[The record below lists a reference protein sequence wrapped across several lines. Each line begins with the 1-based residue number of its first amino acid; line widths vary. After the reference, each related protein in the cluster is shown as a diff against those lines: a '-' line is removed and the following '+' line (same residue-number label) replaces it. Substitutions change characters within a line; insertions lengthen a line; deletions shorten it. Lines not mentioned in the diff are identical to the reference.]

1 MCDFANVLNAGY
13 RIYHNNWALL
23 VFLIKPPSSILLI
36 IIYFCIIYSVYCW
49 SRLFPRDGLEYCW
62 CSSRDLCNSSP
73 ESILSKQYFVH
84 ALNAALLVTL
94 LWCQKRE
101 RIFVV
106 YLEIKWPNGRLKRIA
121 DVMFQIHILTSK
133 FCPIRKPHH
142 IMLYELCVSLTH
154 AISQSFVGYDLK
166 HLLYSKCILSRQA
179 DHFDQHDHQTT
190 PIRTINCKICN
201 KFGQNHTLQYNIVR
215 KMRLER

>member
-1 MCDFANVLNAGY
+1 MKWSRIVEYDWSCTFLTECRNDRLIISNDLCQYFPISWSRISGTALNIAGAHPEIFATQVLK
-13 RIYHNNWALL
+13 
-23 VFLIKPPSSILLI
+23 VFCPNSIL
-36 IIYFCIIYSVYCW
+36 FM
-49 SRLFPRDGLEYCW
+49 
-62 CSSRDLCNSSP
+62 
-73 ESILSKQYFVH
+73 LSM
-84 ALNAALLVTL
+84 LLYL
-94 LWCQKRE
+94 LHSFDTKKE
-101 RIFVV
+101 RGFFVV
-106 YLEIKWPNGRLKRIA
+106 YPEIKWPIGRLRRIA

>member
-1 MCDFANVLNAGY
+1 M
-13 RIYHNNWALL
+13 
-23 VFLIKPPSSILLI
+23 
-36 IIYFCIIYSVYCW
+36 
-49 SRLFPRDGLEYCW
+49 
-62 CSSRDLCNSSP
+62 
-73 ESILSKQYFVH
+73 
-84 ALNAALLVTL
+84 T
-94 LWCQKRE
+94 
-101 RIFVV
+101 FVV
-106 YLEIKWPNGRLKRIA
+106 YLEIKWPIGRLNQIPEA
-121 DVMFQIHILTSK
+121 TVHMIQIHTLNSK
-133 FCPIRKPHH
+133 FCPIRKPPH